1 MKMSYEV
8 RKLPRKTIIIIS
20 IIVILMFGA
29 FFILQTL
36 KTQKMSEILADLDHQ
51 NIKNL
56 KVVNK
61 LSVEDIQTKI
71 KSSVYKVVF
80 YDNDIQKTCMGFV
93 HQEKDNSY
101 TKDFT
106 CK

>member
-1 MKMSYEV
+1 MSHEV
-8 RKLPRKTIIIIS
+8 RKLPKKTIIILSFIAS
-20 IIVILMFGA
+20 LMFGA

-36 KTQKMSEILADLDHQ
+36 KIQKMSEILVNLGHQ

-71 KSSVYKVVF
+71 KSSYMRLR
-80 YDNDIQKTCMGFV
+80 KTL
-93 HQEKDNSY
+93 K
-101 TKDFT
+101 
-106 CK
+106 

>member
-1 MKMSYEV
+1 MSYEV
-8 RKLPRKTIIIIS
+8 RKLPKKTIIILLFITS
-20 IIVILMFGA
+20 LMFGA

-36 KTQKMSEILADLDHQ
+36 KTQKMSEILVNLGHQ
-51 NIKNL
+51 NIQNL

-80 YDNDIQKTCMGFV
+80 YDNDMQKTCMGFV
-93 HQEKDNSY
+93 HHEKDNSY